1 MIQFP
6 NQLRDTTFYITVNT
20 PCNPTILNMPSPDPV
35 IADMNTS
42 VLLQALQ
49 QPVYG
54 VFTDTVSLE
63 FGNGTD
69 VCG

>member
-6 NQLRDTTFYITVNT
+6 NQYADRKFMITVNT
-20 PCNPTILNMPSPDPV
+20 PCNPTILNMPAPDPV

-42 VLLQALQ
+42 VLLEALQ
-49 QPVYG
+49 LPAYG

-63 FGNGTD
+63 FGNGTN